1 MLLVEKVILLKST
14 EIFQNTPEQELIDIA
29 YIMQEIE
36 VEPGTSLFSKGDEGN
51 SMYLV
56 YKGAV
61 SIHDG
66 AHQFAILEPNEIFGE
81 LSLLDTEPR
90 SASATAI
97 TDCGL
102 LKLNQEPFY
111 EVLMQNSKVLK
122 GIMRT
127 LCKRLRNEN
136 RKSAAISRQMITN
149 PA

>member
-14 EIFQNTPEQELIDIA
+14 EIFRNTPEQELIDIA

-36 VEPGTSLFSKGDEGN
+36 LEPGTSLFDKGDEGN

-66 AHQFAILEPNEIFGE
+66 THQFAILEPNEIFGE

-97 TDCGL
+97 TECGL

-136 RKSAAISRQMITN
+136 RKSAAISKQLVN
-149 PA
+149 

>member
-36 VEPGTSLFSKGDEGN
+36 VEPGTSLFNKGDEGN

-56 YKGAV
+56 YSGAV

-90 SASATAI
+90 SASATAV
-97 TDCGL
+97 TECGL

-136 RKSAAISRQMITN
+136 RKSAAISKKLVTN

>member
-36 VEPGTSLFSKGDEGN
+36 VEPGSSLFSKGDEGN

-61 SIHDG
+61 SIHDE
-66 AHQFAILEPNEIFGE
+66 AHQFAVLEPNEIFGE
-81 LSLLDTEPR
+81 LSLLDTQPR

-97 TDCGL
+97 TECVL

-136 RKSAAISRQMITN
+136 RKSAAISRQLVTN
-149 PA
+149 HA

>member
-14 EIFQNTPEQELIDIA
+14 DIFQNTPEQELIDIA
-29 YIMQEIE
+29 FIMQEME
-36 VEPGTSLFSKGDEGN
+36 VEAGTTLFEKGDEGN
-51 SMYLV
+51 SLYLV
-56 YKGAV
+56 YKGSV

-66 AHQFAILEPNEIFGE
+66 NHQFAVLEPNEIFGE

-97 TDCGL
+97 TECGL
-102 LKLNQEPFY
+102 LKLSQEPFY

-127 LCKRLRNEN
+127 LCKRLRNEDL
-136 RKSAAISRQMITN
+136 KSAALSKQLVVNGR
-149 PA
+149 

>member
-14 EIFQNTPEQELIDIA
+14 DIFKNTPEQELIDIA

-36 VEPGTSLFSKGDEGN
+36 IEPGTTLFNKGDEGN
-51 SMYLV
+51 SLYLI
-56 YKGAV
+56 YKGSV

-66 AHQFAILEPNEIFGE
+66 AHQFAVLSQNEMFGE
-81 LSLLDTEPR
+81 LSLLDAEPR

-97 TDCGL
+97 TECGL
-102 LKLNQEPFY
+102 LKLSQEPFY

-127 LCKRLRNEN
+127 LCRRLRDED
-136 RKSAAISRQMITN
+136 RKSAALSRKSLVSEG
-149 PA
+149 